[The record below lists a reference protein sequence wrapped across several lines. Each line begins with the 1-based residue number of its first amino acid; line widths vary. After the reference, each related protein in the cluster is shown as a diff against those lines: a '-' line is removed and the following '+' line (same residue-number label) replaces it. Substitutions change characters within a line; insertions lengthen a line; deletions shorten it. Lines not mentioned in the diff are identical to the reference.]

1 MRRQTYD
8 VMDLKALRCFYVMVQ
23 RESVSQASIELGIS
37 GSAVSQRIKL
47 LETYLQTK
55 LYETRDGHICITPAG
70 ELVFT
75 FAMSVFDE
83 IDTFEQTLKEGVSA
97 GEICLSAHD
106 SILRYLLPDRVRIFR
121 RDNPLVRLRLLS
133 RPVEET
139 LRLVRTNELDL
150 GLVAQRKLPKELRF
164 QAIKTYPSCLI
175 MPKGHHLV
183 DAAKADIYA
192 VLTKDTLDQY
202 PLIFQD
208 SKQEGTRLVEALA
221 NLDLQLCASMEVGTI
236 NALKHYVSLGLGI
249 AVISALSLHTD
260 DEVNLEIIELPTD
273 LDLGTTYGIV
283 TRHDK
288 RKDALLT
295 HFIELLL
302 SQNKA

>member
-37 GSAVSQRIKL
+37 GSAVAQRIKL

-55 LYETRDGHICITPAG
+55 LYETRGGHIYITPTG
-70 ELVFT
+70 ERVFT

-83 IDTFEQTLKEGVSA
+83 INTFEQALKEGESA

-106 SILRYLLPDRVRIFR
+106 SLLRYLLPDKVKIFR
-121 RDNPLVRLRLLS
+121 QEFPRVRLRLLS
-133 RPVEET
+133 RPAEET

-150 GLVAQRKLPKELRF
+150 GLVAQRQLPKELRF
-164 QAIKTYPSCLI
+164 QAIKTFSTCLI
-175 MPKGHHLV
+175 MAKGHQLT
-183 DAAKADIYA
+183 DAATADINS
-192 VLTKDTLDQY
+192 VLTKETLDKY

-208 SKQEGTRLVEALA
+208 SKQEGFRLTQVLA
-221 NLDLQLCASMEVGTI
+221 NLDLQLSASLEVGTI

-249 AVISALSLHTD
+249 AVISALSINAED
-260 DEVNLEIIELPTD
+260 KANLEIIELPTN
-273 LDLGTTYGIV
+273 LDLGSTYGVV

-288 RKDALLT
+288 RLSVHLSR
-295 HFIELLL
+295 FIEMLL
-302 SQNKA
+302 SDQG

>member
-47 LETYLQTK
+47 LETYLQTQ
-55 LYETRDGHICITPAG
+55 LYENRGGHIRITPAG
-70 ELVFT
+70 ERVFT

-83 IDTFEQTLKEGVSA
+83 INTFEQALKEGESA

-106 SILRYLLPDRVRIFR
+106 SVLRYLLPDKVKIFCQEF
-121 RDNPLVRLRLLS
+121 PLVRLRLLS

-150 GLVAQRKLPKELRF
+150 GIVAQRKLPKELRF
-164 QAIKTYPSCLI
+164 QAIETYPSCLI
-175 MPKGHHLV
+175 MAKGHNLTG
-183 DAAKADIYA
+183 AAKADIHS
-192 VLTKDTLDQY
+192 VLTKETLDKY

-208 SKQEGTRLVEALA
+208 SKQEGLRLVEALA
-221 NLDLQLCASMEVGTI
+221 NLDLQLCASLEVGTV

-249 AVISALSLHTD
+249 AVISALSLRAE

-273 LDLGTTYGIV
+273 LDLGSTYGIV

-288 RKDALLT
+288 RKDVLLS

-302 SQNKA
+302 N